1 MHGQTNQK
9 GFAMYRPKNSAIDDP
24 NVLSAAIDQIGFG
37 ALVTFVDGAFETTY
51 LPVVVKQTDTGF
63 AIEAHC
69 ARANPHWK
77 IAGQGTSMFMFQ
89 GPHAYVAGGLYPSKN
104 DDGKVVPTW
113 NYIVVHAHGALQAIS
128 DGDWLHAHLNELTD
142 KNEAGRAEPWAV
154 SDAPVAYVA
163 ALKRGIVGLR
173 MDVSKFEGR
182 WKLEQNASPKNRAGL
197 VAGLSQEGDMARD
210 LAEALHSFP
219 QPDD

>member
-1 MHGQTNQK
+1 MEEQTHQK
-9 GFAMYRPKNSAIDDP
+9 GSAMYRPKNSAIDDP

-89 GPHAYVAGGLYPSKN
+89 GPHAYVAGGLYPSKKE
-104 DDGKVVPTW
+104 DGKVVPTW
-113 NYIVVHAHGALQAIS
+113 NYIVVHAHGTLQAMK
-128 DGDWLHAHLNELTD
+128 DGEWLQRHLNELTH
-142 KNEAGRAEPWAV
+142 KNEAGRADPWAV
-154 SDAPVAYVA
+154 SDAPVAYIS

-173 MDVSKFEGR
+173 LEVSKFEGR
-182 WKLEQNASPKNRAGL
+182 WKLEQNASPANRAGL
-197 VAGLSQEGDMARD
+197 VSGLSQEGDMARD
-210 LAEALHSFP
+210 LAEALHYFP
-219 QPDD
+219 QSED